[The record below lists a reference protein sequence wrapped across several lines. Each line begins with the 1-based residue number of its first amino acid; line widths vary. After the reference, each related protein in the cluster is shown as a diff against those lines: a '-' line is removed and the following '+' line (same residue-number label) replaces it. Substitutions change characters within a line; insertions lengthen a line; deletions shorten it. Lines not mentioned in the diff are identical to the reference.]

1 MNKSE
6 VKNFCIQLANEHL
19 GWEYKANSFKNKTL
33 KHSEVWID
41 TGWVLHL
48 SAMPSVIVYNKSVNK
63 IWGLGS
69 KIYFKGFSRN
79 ILSSILYK
87 SSCL

>member
-1 MNKSE
+1 MLHNYIIS
-6 VKNFCIQLANEHL
+6 
-19 GWEYKANSFKNKTL
+19 L
-33 KHSEVWID
+33 KHAKERRMHIENEFN
-41 TGWVLHL
+41 
-48 SAMPSVIVYNKSVNK
+48 NKNR
-63 IWGLGS
+63 GLGS

>member
-1 MNKSE
+1 MCRAETSR
-6 VKNFCIQLANEHL
+6 
-19 GWEYKANSFKNKTL
+19 
-33 KHSEVWID
+33 
-41 TGWVLHL
+41 L
-48 SAMPSVIVYNKSVNK
+48 SARREEWAPNIVAYMKYVIH
-63 IWGLGS
+63 WGLGS

>member
-1 MNKSE
+1 MNILLKDS
-6 VKNFCIQLANEHL
+6 ID
-19 GWEYKANSFKNKTL
+19 TL
-33 KHSEVWID
+33 KQLKMEMHDVMDS
-41 TGWVLHL
+41 
-48 SAMPSVIVYNKSVNK
+48 SAQAKLEQVIQDLEQHDNLTR
-63 IWGLGS
+63 GLGS